1 MDVKSPNNEIAIT
14 IPAQYQRAIL
24 LLQHASQ
31 PSAPVSPDDIVDC
44 VELQS
49 GKTLPAKRQI
59 VTYRPSDSPPIK
71 NKGQIIDTWI

>member
-1 MDVKSPNNEIAIT
+1 MDVKTPNNEIAIAF
-14 IPAQYQRAIL
+14 PAQYRRAIT
-24 LLQHASQ
+24 LLQYVSH
-31 PSAPVSPDDIVDC
+31 PSASVFPDDVVDC

-59 VTYRPSDSPPIK
+59 VAYRPSDSPRIK

>member
-1 MDVKSPNNEIAIT
+1 MDVKSPNNEIAVT
-14 IPAQYQRAIL
+14 IPAHYQRAIL
-24 LLQHASQ
+24 LLQQASY

-49 GKTLPAKRQI
+49 GRTLPAKRQI
-59 VTYRPSDSPPIK
+59 VTYRPADIPPNK